1 MTEKESSTPKNR
13 KMRVASIIPDSKNAR
28 THSEA
33 QVEQIAASI
42 KRFGFNN
49 PILIDENN
57 VIIAGHGRF
66 LGAMKLGLK
75 SLPVRVLSHM
85 SEAEKRAY
93 VLADNQI
100 ALNAGWD
107 LNLVKFELL
116 SLQVEDFDLSLT
128 GFGEDFVAD
137 LLREETEGLTDDDD
151 VPEAPKLPVVVL
163 GDIWVLGN
171 HRLMCGDSTS
181 IDAVER
187 LMDGGKADVLFTDP
201 PYGIDFAPQRGTHG
215 KILNDALAGSA
226 FEDFLASV
234 FFCADSVMKP
244 NTYGFVWTG
253 WSNIGAFE
261 KAIQPFFK
269 IQALHIWVKN
279 NFGIGYYSRPK
290 HEPFYL
296 CLRGKPDRPV
306 KAPADVWEFAKVHKT
321 IHSCEKPVMLIESIL
336 DAYHKNG
343 TVLDFFGGS
352 GSTLIA
358 CEKTD
363 RQCRMMELDPT
374 YAQVILQRWA
384 DFTGR
389 DPVREADGKAF
400 SKIKRKKK

>member
-85 SEAEKRAY
+85 SNAEKRAY

-181 IDAVER
+181 IDAVDS
-187 LMDGGKADVLFTDP
+187 LMEGGKADMVFTDP
-201 PYGIDFAPQRGTHG
+201 PYGINVVGGSKSFGSVGGSKPTKVGSYSSIIGDDTTEAAEQFIQTCNALGFYNQVIWGGNYFTGFLPPRKGWVVWDKKGRKWDDSFSDFEMAWSSYDKPA
-215 KILNDALAGSA
+215 KILTHVWMGVVQSG
-226 FEDFLASV
+226 EREKRV
-234 FFCADSVMKP
+234 HPTQKP
-244 NTYGFVWTG
+244 TG
-253 WSNIGAFE
+253 
-261 KAIQPFFK
+261 
-269 IQALHIWVKN
+269 LVVD
-279 NFGIGYYSRPK
+279 
-290 HEPFYL
+290 
-296 CLRGKPDRPV
+296 CLDYFDK
-306 KAPADVWEFAKVHKT
+306 E
-321 IHSCEKPVMLIESIL
+321 CSIIF
-336 DAYHKNG
+336 DG
-343 TVLDFFGGS
+343 FGGS
-352 GSTLIA
+352 GTTLIA
-358 CEKTD
+358 CEKTG
-363 RQCRMMELDPT
+363 RQCRMMELDPV
-374 YAQVILQRWA
+374 YVQVILQRWA
-384 DFTGR
+384 DFTGK